1 MKKNL
6 HGHKGSCYAFIIHCK
21 KSKLKEA
28 YLKDVDG
35 DVADDVEK
43 VPQGQAANQDVG
55 PIPHTLVLVYDPQ
68 QGGIP
73 DDPDHKN
80 QAGHDGV
87 DILEG
92 LHELRGLQ
100 THGGR
105 ALWWGGLWAQH

>member
-1 MKKNL
+1 MATRGAVMPLSCTVRRANL
-6 HGHKGSCYAFIIHCK
+6 RKR
-21 KSKLKEA
+21 A